1 MSSAYNFKTRQRRQH
16 LAEQRQISIKTK
28 EPPDSIADHLV
39 NNRPYLIQIVYDVI
53 ITVGIYYNT
62 HRLGIFIVIN
72 RTSRATEH
80 GLLDGLER
88 SRLFSGRGHVPGNTI
103 TRTRFQSFHYI
114 YSMIRIY

>member
-1 MSSAYNFKTRQRRQH
+1 MSSAYNFKTRHRRQH
-16 LAEQRQISIKTK
+16 LVEQRQISIKTK
-28 EPPDSIADHLV
+28 EPSDSIADHLV

-80 GLLDGLER
+80 GRVLLDGLER
-88 SRLFSGRGHVPGNTI
+88 SRLFFRRGHVSGNTK
-103 TRTRFQSFHYI
+103 TRPARVFKVSTIYTR
-114 YSMIRIY
+114 